1 MFIEYKYHKV
11 IDPAILQYLH
21 TQMADGKQLH
31 KIIHN
36 NRNTMKNENTCI
48 QNRSETYIQSIVA
61 YFQSIINKA
70 AKFLQETNIIET

>member
-1 MFIEYKYHKV
+1 
-11 IDPAILQYLH
+11 
-21 TQMADGKQLH
+21 MADGRKLH

-36 NRNTMKNENTCI
+36 KRNTIENQNTCI
-48 QNRSETYIQSIVA
+48 QNRSETSIQSIGA